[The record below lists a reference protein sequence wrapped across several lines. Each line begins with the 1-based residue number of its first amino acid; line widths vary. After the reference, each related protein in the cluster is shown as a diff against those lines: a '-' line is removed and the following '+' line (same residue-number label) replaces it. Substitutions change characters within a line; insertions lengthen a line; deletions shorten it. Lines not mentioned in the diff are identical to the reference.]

1 MTEQKEKD
9 EILTLARYRDF
20 LGNFSEFKLEE
31 EVAKYFRTRVE
42 LENRQGKL
50 ADYGIITKL
59 TSVLFCVLQDDRWET
74 PETFEYCIKMVL
86 EKAKYLLMKTIA
98 IFDADDDEKREKL
111 FYCAIFAG
119 DQFEVKNTYKIS
131 NDLDWIVHNDE
142 ARYLLTSCLVTMI
155 EDLTS
160 GKLAQNHRDLVLDK
174 ANKTLKYIL
183 TYLKKH
189 SDNLTPFDRLFL
201 SCHEMYS
208 AKPKPQP
215 QPKTKQSLKP
225 EQQDTSSTEINKD
238 VKTLQSNSGCLAW
251 FLYILSL
258 PLSLASGV
266 FLSVITHTKEF
277 PVIWF
282 LLSLIWWQALIYTY
296 LKAKNKK
303 R

>member
-1 MTEQKEKD
+1 MSDESKEV
-9 EILTLARYRDF
+9 ELLTLERYRSF

-98 IFDADDDEKREKL
+98 VFDADDDEKREKL
-111 FYCAIFAG
+111 FFCAIFAG

-160 GKLAQNHRDLVLDK
+160 GKLAQNHKDAVLDK

-183 TYLKKH
+183 AYLKKH
-189 SDNLTPFDRLFL
+189 PDDLTPFDSFIL
-201 SCHEMYS
+201 SCHEMHS
-208 AKPKPQP
+208 AKPQP
-215 QPKTKQSLKP
+215 QPKIKQTLKP

-238 VKTLQSNSGCLAW
+238 VKALQSNSGCLAW

-258 PLSLASGV
+258 PLAFISAV
-266 FLSVITHTKEF
+266 FVAMITHTNNYSGL
-277 PVIWF
+277 WF
-282 LLSLIWWQALIYTY
+282 LPCFIWWQALIYTY

>member
-1 MTEQKEKD
+1 MSEQKEKD

-20 LGNFSEFKLEE
+20 LGNFSEFNLEQD
-31 EVAKYFRTRVE
+31 VAKYFRTRVE

-59 TSVLFCVLQDDRWET
+59 TSVLFCILQDDRWET

-98 IFDADDDEKREKL
+98 VFDADDDEKREKL

-160 GKLAQNHRDLVLDK
+160 GKLAQNHKDAVLEK
-174 ANKTLKYIL
+174 ANKTLKYII

-189 SDNLTPFDRLFL
+189 PNDLTAFDSFIL
-201 SCHEMYS
+201 SCHEMHS
-208 AKPKPQP
+208 AKPKQ
-215 QPKTKQSLKP
+215 TFKP
-225 EQQDTSSTEINKD
+225 EQQKTSNTETEISKD

-258 PLSLASGV
+258 PLSLVSGV
-266 FLSVITHTKEF
+266 FLSFITHTKEF

-296 LKAKNKK
+296 LKAKKKK